1 MATTLRTQEKTE
13 PREGLESFVTA
24 VPDQAPQAPSAWGQ
38 RIIVAVIG
46 VVVVAGGAYGAMRY
60 LVGGAN
66 DTDSQTL
73 TAPVQRGNLLV
84 TVTEDGNL
92 ESAVNIDIKCE
103 VAGGTSI
110 LWIVEDGK
118 EVKKGEKLVELDSS
132 ALEEQINQ
140 QRITF
145 EKARAAKI
153 QAEKD
158 YAAAK
163 LAVEEYLEGT
173 FVQQLQDQEAQITI
187 ALENLRS
194 AQNTLDHSE
203 RMFRKGYISALDLE
217 SQRFAVQHAQL
228 DLDSAR
234 TAKDVLT
241 KYTKVKTVQ
250 DLESK
255 RDSSQAQ
262 MRSEG
267 ASFDLEE
274 SRLKRLEGQLQHCK
288 ITAPADGMVVYANEQ
303 RGRFGGSS
311 QPQIE
316 EGAMVRERQTILRLP
331 DLSKMQVKV
340 NVHESKVEM
349 LGLAWKKALAAGN
362 ELPARIQIQNRMLD
376 GALSSIANQP
386 EPTSFF
392 SGNVKE
398 YATTVSIEGTPDGL
412 RPGMTAKCEILVDDL
427 HDVLKLPV
435 AAVVELRDGYFAWV
449 KTKTGLQRRPLVLG
463 ATNDQFVEVKDGV
476 TEGELI
482 VLNPRAMI
490 EEARGVKEDTTK
502 GEKGEAFKRKKSK
515 GSSAGPGEGRPGQG
529 PPGAGGPRGPR
540 NGTPGGG
547 AGRPGGG
554 PPSAAGGGPQR
565 GPGGPGAPG
574 GRSGKKRGSFN
585 LMQFDKDGDGKVSK
599 DEAPAQMQSFFDRL
613 DGNGDGFI
621 DNAEVS
627 KMRRQFGGGRQ

>member
-1 MATTLRTQEKTE
+1 MAPVSLTPDTSEQRD
-13 PREGLESFVTA
+13 GLESFVTS
-24 VPDQAPQAPSAWGQ
+24 VPVQAPPVPSTLG
-38 RIIVAVIG
+38 RRVVIS
-46 VVVVAGGAYGAMRY
+46 VVVIALIAGAAYGAVR
-60 LVGGAN
+60 LLSGGASEDN
-66 DTDSQTL
+66 SQLL
-73 TAPVQRGNLLV
+73 TAPVQRGDLLV

-118 EVKKGEKLVELDSS
+118 EVKKGEKLVEFDSS

-163 LAVEEYLEGT
+163 LAVDEYLEGT
-173 FVQQLQDQEAQITI
+173 YVQQLQDQEAQITI
-187 ALENLRS
+187 GLENLRS
-194 AQNTLDHSE
+194 AENTLEHAE

-217 SQRFAVQHAQL
+217 SQRFAVQRAQL
-228 DLDSAR
+228 DLDSAK
-234 TAKDVLT
+234 TAQNVLQ

-255 RDSSQAQ
+255 RDSAEAQ

-274 SRLKRLEGQLQHCK
+274 SRLKRLEAQLEHC
-288 ITAPADGMVVYANEQ
+288 IVTAPADGMAVYANEQ

-340 NVHESKVEM
+340 NVHESKIEM
-349 LGLAWKKALAAGN
+349 LGLAWKKAMAAGN
-362 ELPARIQIQNRMLD
+362 NLPARIQIQNRILD
-376 GALSSIANQP
+376 GALSNIANQP

-398 YATTVSIEGTPDGL
+398 YATTVSIEGTPEGL

-427 HDVLKLPV
+427 HDILKIPV
-435 AAVVELRDGYFAWV
+435 AAVVELNEGYFAWV
-449 KTKTGLQRRPLVLG
+449 KTRTGLERRPLVLG
-463 ATNDQFVEVKDGV
+463 ATNDQFVEVKDGIK
-476 TEGELI
+476 EGDLL
-482 VLNPRAMI
+482 VLNPRTMVK
-490 EEARGVKEDTTK
+490 EARGERDAKPK
-502 GEKGEAFKRKKSK
+502 GDEGEAFKHMKTKQAE
-515 GSSAGPGEGRPGQG
+515 GGPGAEPGQG
-529 PPGAGGPRGPR
+529 PPGAGGPGGPAI
-540 NGTPGGG
+540 GMPSGGPPRSG
-547 AGRPGGG
+547 GGG
-554 PPSAAGGGPQR
+554 PPAAAGGR
-565 GPGGPGAPG
+565 GSKAEGGAG
-574 GRSGKKRGSFN
+574 GKRGALN

-599 DEAPAQMQSFFDRL
+599 DKAPAQMQAFFDRL
-613 DGNGDGFI
+613 DSNGDGFI
-621 DNAEVS
+621 DSAEVG
-627 KMRRQFGGGRQ
+627 KMRNRARSGGGPPQ

>member
-1 MATTLRTQEKTE
+1 MAPVSSTPGTSEQRD
-13 PREGLESFVTA
+13 GLESFVTS
-24 VPDQAPQAPSAWGQ
+24 VPVQAPPVPSSFG
-38 RIIVAVIG
+38 RRVVISVVVIAVI
-46 VVVVAGGAYGAMRY
+46 AGGAYGAVR
-60 LVGGAN
+60 LLSGGASEDN
-66 DTDSQTL
+66 SQLL
-73 TAPVQRGNLLV
+73 TAPVQRGDLLV

-92 ESAVNIDIKCE
+92 ESAVNIDVKCE

-110 LWIVEDGK
+110 LWIIEDGK
-118 EVKKGEKLVELDSS
+118 EVKKGEKLVEFDSS

-163 LAVEEYLEGT
+163 LAVDEYLEGT
-173 FVQQLQDQEAQITI
+173 YVQQLQDQEAQITI
-187 ALENLRS
+187 GLENLRS
-194 AQNTLDHSE
+194 AENTLEHAE

-217 SQRFAVQHAQL
+217 SQRFAVQRAQL
-228 DLDSAR
+228 DLDSAK
-234 TAKDVLT
+234 TAQNVLE

-255 RDSSQAQ
+255 RDSSEAQ

-274 SRLKRLEGQLQHCK
+274 SRLKRLEGQLEHC
-288 ITAPADGMVVYANEQ
+288 IVTAPADGMAVYANEQ

-340 NVHESKVEM
+340 NVHESKIEM
-349 LGLAWKKALAAGN
+349 LGLAWKKAMAAGN
-362 ELPARIQIQNRMLD
+362 NLPARIQIQNRMLD
-376 GALSSIANQP
+376 GALSNIANQP

-398 YATTVSIEGTPDGL
+398 YATTVSIEGTPEGL

-427 HDVLKLPV
+427 HDVLKIPV
-435 AAVVELRDGYFAWV
+435 AAVVELNEGYFAWV
-449 KTKTGLQRRPLVLG
+449 KTRTGLERRPLVLG
-463 ATNDQFVEVKDGV
+463 ATNDQFVEVKDGIK
-476 TEGELI
+476 EGDLL
-482 VLNPRAMI
+482 VLNPRAMVK
-490 EEARGVKEDTTK
+490 EARGEREAKPK
-502 GEKGEAFKRKKSK
+502 GDEGAAFKHMKTKQVD
-515 GSSAGPGEGRPGQG
+515 GGPGAEPGQG
-529 PPGAGGPRGPR
+529 PPGAGGPGGPAI
-540 NGTPGGG
+540 GMPSGGPPRSG
-547 AGRPGGG
+547 GGG
-554 PPSAAGGGPQR
+554 PPAAAAADGSGSRAAGDAGG
-565 GPGGPGAPG
+565 
-574 GRSGKKRGSFN
+574 KRGAFN

-621 DNAEVS
+621 DSAEVG
-627 KMRRQFGGGRQ
+627 KMRNRARSGGGPPQ